1 MIPYSELIINPD
13 GSIYHLGLLPSQ
25 VPEHI
30 ITVGDP
36 DRVDMISNRFNHIHF
51 KTQVREFKSVLGSY
65 NNCDILVLSTGIG
78 TDNIDIVMTELDAC
92 VNIDFDLRIIKEN
105 KRRLR
110 IFRIGTSGSLVDNI
124 PIGSFLLSSFGVGLG
139 GMMNYYSYAKDS
151 AVVDMEQQ
159 LNTYLSDHLPYI
171 SAYVGKGD
179 DHLIDSFDEEGIYK
193 GVTLTAPGFY
203 GPQGRNIRIQLNDED
218 YISKLMNC
226 QLGQNQI
233 TNLEMETAGIYA
245 MANALGH
252 QAISLNALLAN
263 RKTGEFA
270 KDPQKIVSELIDFA
284 LNKIINS

>member
-1 MIPYSELIINPD
+1 
-13 GSIYHLGLLPSQ
+13 
-25 VPEHI
+25 
-30 ITVGDP
+30 
-36 DRVDMISNRFNHIHF
+36 
-51 KTQVREFKSVLGSY
+51 
-65 NNCDILVLSTGIG
+65 
-78 TDNIDIVMTELDAC
+78 
-92 VNIDFDLRIIKEN
+92 
-105 KRRLR
+105 
-110 IFRIGTSGSLVDNI
+110 
-124 PIGSFLLSSFGVGLG
+124 
-139 GMMNYYSYAKDS
+139 
-151 AVVDMEQQ
+151 MEQQ
-159 LNTYLSDHLPYI
+159 LNTYLSNHLPYI